1 VTTHIDASPIRT
13 ELFIDGEWRHSAS
26 GARRAVINPAT
37 GEAFAEVAEGDEA
50 DAVVALEA
58 ARRAQPGWEALPP
71 IARARYLQRIASL
84 VRDNLEDLARLVT
97 LEQGKTLAEARGE
110 VGGTAEFFTYFAE
123 FARRLEGELLPSDN
137 ADEHVMVMRVPHG
150 VCVGIMP
157 WNYPSVI
164 CARKAAPAL
173 VAGNTI
179 VLKPH
184 EETPLSALA
193 LAAIAE
199 AAGLPAGVLNV
210 VAGAGETVG
219 EALVRDPRT
228 DHITMTGSTE
238 VGKRIL
244 EVTAK
249 RVTPVSLEL
258 GGKAP
263 FIVLADSDLDLAIRS
278 AVSARFMNC
287 GQVCTCNER
296 TFVHVDV
303 YPEFLR
309 RYVERVG
316 RIRVGDPFD
325 PATDMGPK
333 VSQAELDKV
342 DAMVQRARQDG
353 ASIAIGGE
361 RLRGGQF
368 DRGFWYAPTV
378 LTDVRP
384 GMEIMEREIF
394 GPVSPVMPFEDLD
407 QVLELTNRSTY
418 GLSAYLF
425 TRDLSTAMRVARDL
439 DYGELYIN
447 KVGPEQ
453 LQGYHTGFRESGLG
467 GDDGKHGLEG
477 FMRKKTVY
485 LNYARPT

>member
-1 VTTHIDASPIRT
+1 MTMTVETPIRT
-13 ELFIDGEWRHSAS
+13 ELFINGTWRPAAS
-26 GARRAVINPAT
+26 GDRRPVINPAT
-37 GEAFAEVAEGDEA
+37 EEVVADAAEGGIA
-50 DAVVALEA
+50 DVDDALEA
-58 ARRAQPGWEALPP
+58 ARGAQPTWEALPA
-71 IARARYLQRIASL
+71 IARARYLHRIADR
-84 VRDNLEDLARLVT
+84 VREDLEQLARLVV
-97 LEQGKTLAEARGE
+97 LEQGKTMAEARGE
-110 VGGTAEFFTYFAE
+110 IGGTAEFFDYFAE
-123 FARRLEGELLPSDN
+123 WARRLEGELLPSDN
-137 ADEHVMVMRVPHG
+137 PDEHVMVMRVPHG

-173 VAGNTI
+173 VTGNTI

-199 AAGLPAGVLNV
+199 EVGLPPGVFNV
-210 VAGAGETVG
+210 VTGPGETVG
-219 EALVRDPRT
+219 EALVGDRRT

-244 EVTAK
+244 AATAD

-263 FIVLADSDLDLAIRS
+263 FIVMADSDLGLAVRS
-278 AVSARFMNC
+278 AISARFMNC

-296 TFVHVDV
+296 TFVHADV
-303 YPEFLR
+303 YDEFLD
-309 RYVERVG
+309 RYVEGVG

-333 VSQAELDKV
+333 VSRVELDKV
-342 DAMVQRARQDG
+342 DAIVQRAIGEG
-353 ASIAIGGE
+353 ATARIGGKP
-361 RLRGGQF
+361 LTGRGYE
-368 DRGFWYAPTV
+368 RGFWYAPTV

-384 GMEIMEREIF
+384 GMEVMEREIF
-394 GPVSPVMPFEDLD
+394 GPVSPVMAFTDLD
-407 QVLELTNRSTY
+407 EVLEMTNRSTY

-425 TRDLSTAMRVARDL
+425 TKDLSTAMRMARDL
-439 DYGELYIN
+439 DYGEMYIN
-447 KVGPEQ
+447 KIGPEQ

-485 LNYARPT
+485 LNYARTE

>member
-1 VTTHIDASPIRT
+1 MTAQIETSAIRT
-13 ELFIDGEWRHSAS
+13 ELFIHGEWRPATS

-37 GEAFAEVAEGDEA
+37 EEVVAEAADGGPGDV
-50 DAVVALEA
+50 DAALDA
-58 ARRAQPGWEALPP
+58 ARRAQPAWEALPA
-71 IARARYLQRIASL
+71 IARARYLHAIAAR
-84 VRDNLEDLARLVT
+84 VREDLEPLARLVV
-97 LEQGKTLAEARGE
+97 LEQGKTINEARGE
-110 VGGTAEFFTYFAE
+110 VGGTAEFFDYFAE

-137 ADEHVMVMRVPHG
+137 PDEHVMVMRVPHG
-150 VCVGIMP
+150 VVVGIMP

-173 VAGNTI
+173 VTGNTV

-193 LAAIAE
+193 LAAIANE
-199 AAGLPAGVLNV
+199 VDLPPGVLNV
-210 VAGAGETVG
+210 VTGPGETVG
-219 EALVRDPRT
+219 EALVADPRT

-244 EVTAK
+244 EMTAK

-263 FIVLADSDLDLAIRS
+263 FIVLADSDLDLAVRS

-296 TFVHVDV
+296 TFVQGAV
-303 YPEFLR
+303 YDEFLS
-309 RYVERVG
+309 RYLDQVRG
-316 RIRVGDPFD
+316 IRVGDPFD
-325 PATDMGPK
+325 PQTDMGPK
-333 VSQAELDKV
+333 VSEIELDKV
-342 DAMVQRARQDG
+342 DAIVQRAVGDG
-353 ASIAIGGE
+353 ATVLLGGH
-361 RLRGGQF
+361 RLRGDGY

-378 LTDVRP
+378 LTGVRP
-384 GMEIMEREIF
+384 GMEVMEREIF
-394 GPVSPVMPFEDLD
+394 GPVSPVMRFDDLD
-407 QVLELTNRSTY
+407 DVLELTNRSPY

-447 KVGPEQ
+447 KIGPEQ

-467 GDDGKHGLEG
+467 GDDGRHGLEG

-485 LNYARPT
+485 LNYAPAD

>member
-1 VTTHIDASPIRT
+1 MTLQVQTPAIRT
-13 ELFIDGEWRHSAS
+13 ELYIGGAWQPAADGAKR
-26 GARRAVINPAT
+26 VVLNPAT
-37 GEAFAEVAEGDEA
+37 EEVVAEAAEGGIAEV
-50 DAVVALEA
+50 DAALDA
-58 ARRAQPGWEALPP
+58 ARSAQPAWEALPA
-71 IARARYLQRIASL
+71 IARARYLHAIAAR
-84 VRDNLEDLARLVT
+84 VRDNLEPLARLVV
-97 LEQGKTLAEARGE
+97 LEQGKTIAEARGE
-110 VGGTAEFFTYFAE
+110 VGGTAEFFNYFAE

-137 ADEHVMVMRVPHG
+137 PDEHVMVMRVPHG
-150 VCVGIMP
+150 VVVGIMP

-173 VAGNTI
+173 VSGNTVI
-179 VLKPH
+179 LKPH

-199 AAGLPAGVLNV
+199 EVGLPGGVLNV
-210 VAGAGETVG
+210 VTGPGEVVG

-244 EVTAK
+244 EVTAQ
-249 RVTPVSLEL
+249 RVAPVSLEL

-263 FIVLADSDLDLAIRS
+263 FIVLADADLDLAVRS

-296 TFVHVDV
+296 TFVHSSV
-303 YPEFLR
+303 YDRFLMG
-309 RYVERVG
+309 YLERIQS
-316 RIRVGDPFD
+316 IRVGDPFASD
-325 PATDMGPK
+325 TDMGPK
-333 VSQAELDKV
+333 VSDVELDKV
-342 DAMVQRARQDG
+342 DAIVQRAVADG
-353 ASIAIGGE
+353 ATAVIGGH
-361 RLRGGQF
+361 RLTGGPYE
-368 DRGFWYAPTV
+368 RGFWYAPTV
-378 LTDVRP
+378 LTGVRP
-384 GMEIMEREIF
+384 GMEVMEREIF
-394 GPVSPVMPFEDLD
+394 GPVSPVMPFDDIDEVLD
-407 QVLELTNRSTY
+407 LTNSSSY

-447 KVGPEQ
+447 KIGPEQ

-485 LNYARPT
+485 LNYAR